1 MPNARKNQRH
11 RRELRAETAAE
22 RRAAYNVLT
31 MDERIARA
39 IQRGG
44 PNSREV
50 ARLVAEDAANNQGD
64 ADNA

>member
-11 RRELRAETAAE
+11 RREQRAESAAE
-22 RRAAYNVLT
+22 RRERYNVLT

-44 PNSREV
+44 PESREV
-50 ARLVAEDAANNQGD
+50 KRLVTEAKAMEGE
-64 ADNA
+64 